1 MKKLLPIIMLLV
13 GSGAGVGAGI
23 FLRPAPVEEE
33 TASLDPGAEASE
45 EEPAEKTHDD
55 HSDKAHAKPGEA
67 AAGMEYVRLPNQ
79 FVVPLVEKERISAMV
94 VMALSVE
101 VVAGYG
107 EDVLEKEPKLR
118 DGFLRVLFDHASI
131 GGFDGAFINNENL
144 DVVRRKLKAVAQQVM
159 GSDVA
164 NDVLIFE
171 VARQDY

>member
-23 FLRPAPVEEE
+23 FLRPAPTEEE
-33 TASLDPGAEASE
+33 MAAQAGGVEASE
-45 EEPAEKTHDD
+45 EEDAEKAQGD
-55 HSDKAHAKPGEA
+55 HEDKPHGKDGEPSD
-67 AAGMEYVRLPNQ
+67 GMEYVRLPNQ
-79 FVVPLVEKERISAMV
+79 FVVPLVDNERISAMV

-101 VVAGYG
+101 VATGYG
-107 EDVLEKEPKLR
+107 EDVFEKEPKLR

-144 DVVRRKLKAVAQQVM
+144 DVVRRKLKAVAQNVM
-159 GSDVA
+159 GQDVA

-171 VARQDY
+171 IARQDY